1 MVDRIHK
8 EVTDGSYSKGV
19 VHARESVEFPVERVE
34 KAQDIAWL
42 AVCNQLDKT
51 HDVAK

>member
-1 MVDRIHK
+1 M
-8 EVTDGSYSKGV
+8 TDGSYSEGAV
-19 VHARESVEFPVERVE
+19 NARESVKFPVQGVK